1 MSKRLLDVHICELP
15 KISDSNLPKLPP
27 NARFYARWKRNFQKI
42 FLVSVNHP
50 LTQNFLRSLAAIAFE
65 KRRHGRSSTW
75 WVIHPCSNLRYYWD
89 FLMTFTYLYMFIAIP
104 YILAFQRVAKSSGP
118 ESWNPVH
125 PAYIICIF
133 DIVLNFITGF
143 KSRDG
148 HEIFLDPFLII
159 RHYMKTYF
167 LIDFISSVP
176 YVWFYKD
183 RILPPGPNS
192 NSILLIFEL
201 LPVLKIFRIYTLRF
215 YIQQI
220 IANFTIS
227 HSEEKAIWLIVLVLL
242 IFHWYSCVTHIFP
255 FIVAHITGVTKENSD
270 MYLITTGLYKKSD
283 SDIYL
288 VYCHIGINVSF
299 VFKSV
304 QSAAEPELK
313 YQRIMHQVKEYIHE
327 KKLPENLKKKLIA
340 YYEYRFQGSYFKERA
355 ISRTLSSHL
364 NQEIMIH
371 SSRGL
376 IDTAT
381 ILHSLP
387 RNVIGYLMGILRPVI
402 YLQEDII
409 YKSRTE
415 GDCMFFIISGTVALI
430 TFNGKEICHEKDGGY
445 FGEAALI
452 FPDQRRLESVIAL
465 ERLENVAKQR
475 YKQINELNFSSKDV
489 NLETST
495 LIEKENIAE
504 NAHQVGDTKVSVNN
518 QDYIERG
525 TLNVNKE
532 N

>member
-1 MSKRLLDVHICELP
+1 MDRY
-15 KISDSNLPKLPP
+15 
-27 NARFYARWKRNFQKI
+27 F
-42 FLVSVNHP
+42 
-50 LTQNFLRSLAAIAFE
+50 
-65 KRRHGRSSTW
+65 
-75 WVIHPCSNLRYYWD
+75 IHLHV
-89 FLMTFTYLYMFIAIP
+89 TT
-104 YILAFQRVAKSSGP
+104 V
-118 ESWNPVH
+118 
-125 PAYIICIF
+125 
-133 DIVLNFITGF
+133 IVL
-143 KSRDG
+143 
-148 HEIFLDPFLII
+148 
-159 RHYMKTYF
+159 
-167 LIDFISSVP
+167 
-176 YVWFYKD
+176 
-183 RILPPGPNS
+183 
-192 NSILLIFEL
+192 
-201 LPVLKIFRIYTLRF
+201 
-215 YIQQI
+215 Q
-220 IANFTIS
+220 
-227 HSEEKAIWLIVLVLL
+227 
-242 IFHWYSCVTHIFP
+242 
-255 FIVAHITGVTKENSD
+255 
-270 MYLITTGLYKKSD
+270 
-283 SDIYL
+283 
-288 VYCHIGINVSF
+288 
-299 VFKSV
+299 SV

-340 YYEYRFQGSYFKERA
+340 YYEYRFQGSYFKEKA

-465 ERLENVAKQR
+465 EVCELLRLNRRDFKRMFSATSIFYKRLENVAKQR